1 MEGRLR
7 PGSGRREPIGLATRR
22 GVMLLAI
29 LAAIIPILPVVAIS
43 PSNGRNG
50 SGEVE
55 EHWYRCT
62 LGGRPCGRMR
72 ESTRSLDDGGT
83 RTSVDLELRFRRG
96 DVGTSTRIR
105 TWIEVA
111 ANASPTS
118 MGILQELGGT
128 PVTITWTFVDEEV
141 VERRRQGGRTVETRR
156 PRPSGAWHVP
166 EAAMAIAR
174 SRSGVHGSS
183 RVLVLD
189 PARGLEP
196 AMVEFRKRGTER
208 ITSMGAEVD
217 AQRWDIT
224 DPDGSVAVE
233 YFDADGLLLS
243 SEVPMGAGLG
253 VLRVALASPAEARL
267 ALEGDVELMEA
278 GLVRPSFE
286 GPARRLDRG
295 GPATYLVRG
304 LGGAPPPRFPDAGAQ
319 RVEETADPEVIR
331 VEVGGGRT
339 SPVGPA
345 FERARHLAATA
356 VLDAADPAVEAFA
369 RRHDRPGRP
378 DEERARSL
386 RTAVHRHISRKDLD
400 IAFGT
405 ASETVRAR
413 RGDCTEHAVLLA
425 AALRANG
432 IPSRLASGLV
442 WIPRPGE
449 RSGAFLWHMWTQA
462 VVEDRWLDLDP
473 TLQGGLGFHPGHLA
487 VAFSDGG
494 AGDMEAGGRAMLDV
508 FGAIEI
514 EVLGT
519 RSPKGRPAD
528 D

>member
-1 MEGRLR
+1 MIAGRLR
-7 PGSGRREPIGLATRR
+7 PESGRREPTGLATLTQ
-22 GVMLLAI
+22 VLVFAVLAVFM
-29 LAAIIPILPVVAIS
+29 PISSAVAVS
-43 PSNGRNG
+43 PSNG

-55 EHWYRCT
+55 EYWYRCT
-62 LGGRPCGRMR
+62 LGGRPCGRMH
-72 ESTRSLDDGGT
+72 ETTRLLDDGGT
-83 RTSVDLELRFRRG
+83 RTSVDLQLRFRRG
-96 DVGTSTRIR
+96 DVATSTRIR
-105 TWIEVA
+105 TWIELA
-111 ANASPTS
+111 ANASPRS

-128 PVTITWTFVDEEV
+128 PVTITWTFIDDDV
-141 VERRRQGGRTVETRR
+141 VERRSQGGRTVETRH
-156 PRPSGAWHVP
+156 PRPSGSWHVP
-166 EAAMAIAR
+166 EAAMEIAR
-174 SRSGVHGSS
+174 DRSRVEGSS

-208 ITSMGAEVD
+208 ITSMGAEVE
-217 AQRWDIT
+217 AVRWEIT

-233 YFDADGLLLS
+233 FFDADGLLRS
-243 SEVPMGAGLG
+243 SEVSMGAGLG
-253 VLRVALASPAEARL
+253 VLRLALASPAEARS

-278 GLVRPSFE
+278 GLVRPSFN

-295 GPATYLVRG
+295 GRATYLVRG
-304 LGGAPPPRFPDAGAQ
+304 LEGAPPPRFPDAGAQ
-319 RVEETADPEVIR
+319 QVDETADQDVIR

-339 SPVGPA
+339 SPVGA
-345 FERARHLAATA
+345 DFERARHLAATA
-356 VLDAADPAVEAFA
+356 VLDAGDPEVEAFA

-413 RGDCTEHAVLLA
+413 HGDCTEHAVLLA

-432 IPSRLASGLV
+432 IPSRLVSGLV

-462 VVEDRWLDLDP
+462 VIEDRWLDLDP
-473 TLQGGLGFHPGHLA
+473 TLQGGVGFHPGHLA

-514 EVLGT
+514 EVLGP
-519 RSPKGRPAD
+519 RSPKGASAD